1 MAVAQGST
9 TTAATVSGPSA
20 MIVASMAW
28 TQARC
33 RLALPKS
40 QRWQAPAG
48 TVRPQSSPPS

>member
-20 MIVASMAW
+20 SMVASMAW

-40 QRWQAPAG
+40 QAGHAPAG
-48 TVRPQSSPPS
+48 TVRPQLSPPS